1 MKNVNVCEVKKIRY
15 KKRNVR
21 IISFLKKR
29 SFTSFKENRK
39 RVIKMARL
47 GGGGNA
53 YIQCFWCREKFLLVK
68 LVADSL
74 L

>member
-1 MKNVNVCEVKKIRY
+1 MLSVENPQEEQKTQCTH
-15 KKRNVR
+15 
-21 IISFLKKR
+21 FL
-29 SFTSFKENRK
+29 FKVQFFHYFLAEENRK